1 MFLVPLLVLVATL
14 FAGWRAARRLRYFL
28 HIFQLHGYKSG
39 EFRAWVAHRFRTL
52 VFRRS
57 HQLALAEW
65 VLAAVCV
72 ALFDPFPV
80 MAVVLPLWA
89 VTFASSRRY
98 RSDRDKKPLKHTP
111 RLRRLLATAALL
123 ALLPVAAGAFLWLRG
138 DLADLLWY
146 LGGLFL
152 ADFLAPGWVLV
163 AAGVM
168 APVERC
174 VREGF
179 KRQARRRLARR
190 PDLKIVAVTGSYGK
204 TSVKAITGDLLGLR
218 RQTLITPGSYNTPM
232 GLCLVVNTMLRPEHQ
247 ALALEMGI
255 RHPGDMDE
263 LCDIVRPHI
272 GVVTTIGIA
281 HLESMGTMDRIAE
294 EKGRM
299 ISRMD
304 ADGVAVLNVDDER
317 VAAMQAQAPGR
328 VWRISAQGNPD
339 ADLAAFDI
347 RYDHCGTSFVVRGEN
362 GMEQRF
368 QTRLLGAHNVTN
380 ILLGL
385 AVGCETGLRLRQMAH
400 AVERLEP
407 VPHRLQL
414 RREGPVTVIDDAFNA
429 NPVGARNAVEILGAF
444 RSGRRIVVTPGMIEL
459 GERQQEENRVLGAHI
474 ADHADVALLVG
485 RKQTAPIREGLR
497 SKGFPAENLHVFDA
511 LRDAQAFLATF
522 LRKGDVVLYENDLP
536 DQYDE

>member
-1 MFLVPLLVLVATL
+1 MFLIPFLAFVATL
-14 FAGWRAARRLRYFL
+14 FAGWRAARRLRHFL
-28 HIFQLHGYKSG
+28 HMFQLHGYKSG
-39 EFRAWVAHRFRTL
+39 EFLGWTARRFWTL
-52 VFRRS
+52 VFRTS
-57 HQLALAEW
+57 HKLALAELI
-65 VLAAVCV
+65 LAAVCA
-72 ALFDPFPV
+72 ALFDPLPA
-80 MAVVLPLWA
+80 MAALLLLWA
-89 VTFASSRRY
+89 ATFVSSRRY
-98 RSDRDKKPLKHTP
+98 RSDREKKPLKYTP
-111 RLRRLLATAALL
+111 RMRRLLATAALL
-123 ALLPVAAGAFLWLRG
+123 ALLPVAAGASLWLRG
-138 DLADLLWY
+138 DLAELVWY
-146 LGGLFL
+146 LAGLLL
-152 ADFLAPGWVLV
+152 ADFLAPAWVLG
-163 AAGVM
+163 AAAVM
-168 APVERC
+168 APVERGI
-174 VREGF
+174 REGF

-190 PDLKIVAVTGSYGK
+190 PDLRIVAVTGSYGK
-204 TSVKAITGDLLGLR
+204 TSVKAILGDLLGLR
-218 RQTLITPGSYNTPM
+218 YQTLITPGSYNTPM
-232 GLCLVVNTMLRPEHQ
+232 GLCLVINTMLRAEHQ
-247 ALALEMGI
+247 VLALEMGI

-281 HLESMGTMDRIAE
+281 HLESMGTMDRIAA
-294 EKGRM
+294 EKARM
-299 ISRMD
+299 IARMD
-304 ADGVAVLNVDDER
+304 AGGVAVLNLDDER
-317 VAAMQAQAPGR
+317 TAAMHAQAPGR
-328 VWRISAQGNPD
+328 IWRISAQGRPD

-347 RYDHCGTSFVVRGEN
+347 RYDHRGTSFVVRDRSGK
-362 GMEQRF
+362 EQRF

-385 AVGCETGLRLRQMAH
+385 AVGCETGLRLRQMMH
-400 AVERLEP
+400 AVARIEP

-459 GERQQEENRVLGAHI
+459 GERQQEENRALGAYI

-522 LRKGDVVLYENDLP
+522 LREGDVVLYENDLP

>member
-1 MFLVPLLVLVATL
+1 MFLIPFLVLVATL

-39 EFRAWVAHRFRTL
+39 EFRAWVVRRFRTL
-52 VFRRS
+52 ALRRS
-57 HQLALAEW
+57 HQLALAEL

-72 ALFDPFPV
+72 ALFDPLPV
-80 MAVVLPLWA
+80 LAVLLPLWA
-89 VTFASSRRY
+89 GTFASSRRY
-98 RSDRDKKPLKHTP
+98 RSDREKKPLKYTP
-111 RLRRLLATAALL
+111 RLRRLLAMAALL
-123 ALLPVAAGAFLWLRG
+123 AALPVAAGAYLWLRG
-138 DLADLLWY
+138 GLADLLWY

-152 ADFLAPGWVLV
+152 ADLLAPGWTLV
-163 AAGVM
+163 AAALM
-168 APVERC
+168 APTER
-174 VREGF
+174 RIQEGF

-204 TSVKAITGDLLGLR
+204 TSVKAILGDLLGLR

-232 GLCLVVNTMLRPEHQ
+232 GLCLAINTMLRAEHQ
-247 ALALEMGI
+247 ALVLEMGI

-263 LCDIVRPHI
+263 LCDIVCPHI

-299 ISRMD
+299 IARMD
-304 ADGVAVLNVDDER
+304 AGGVAVLNLDDER

-328 VWRISAQGNPD
+328 VWRVSAKGNPE

-347 RYDHCGTSFVVRGEN
+347 RYDHRGTSFVVRGEN
-362 GMEQRF
+362 AAEQRF

-380 ILLGL
+380 ILLAL
-385 AVGCETGLRLRQMAH
+385 AVGCETGLRLRQMKH
-400 AVERLEP
+400 AVERLAP

-414 RREGPVTVIDDAFNA
+414 RQEGPVTVIDDAFNA

-444 RSGRRIVVTPGMIEL
+444 HSGRRIVVTPGMIEL
-459 GERQQEENRVLGAHI
+459 GERQAEENRVLGEHI

-497 SKGFPAENLHVFDA
+497 GKGFPEKNLHVFAA

-522 LRKGDVVLYENDLP
+522 VRKGDVVLYENDLP

>member
-1 MFLVPLLVLVATL
+1 MFLIPFLVLVATL

-39 EFRAWVAHRFRTL
+39 EFRAWVVRRFRTL
-52 VFRRS
+52 AFRRS
-57 HQLALAEW
+57 HQLALAEL

-72 ALFDPFPV
+72 ALFDPLPV
-80 MAVVLPLWA
+80 LAVLLPLWA
-89 VTFASSRRY
+89 GTFASSRRY
-98 RSDRDKKPLKHTP
+98 RSDREKKPLKYTP

-123 ALLPVAAGAFLWLRG
+123 AALPVAAGAYLWLRG
-138 DLADLLWY
+138 GLADLLWY

-152 ADFLAPGWVLV
+152 ADLLAPGWTL
-163 AAGVM
+163 AAAALM
-168 APVERC
+168 APAER
-174 VREGF
+174 RIQEGF

-190 PDLKIVAVTGSYGK
+190 ADLQIVAVTGSYGK
-204 TSVKAITGDLLGLR
+204 TSVKAMLGDLLGLR

-232 GLCLVVNTMLRPEHQ
+232 GLCLAINTMLRAEHQ
-247 ALALEMGI
+247 ALVLEMGI

-263 LCDIVRPHI
+263 LCDIVCPHI

-299 ISRMD
+299 IARMD
-304 ADGVAVLNVDDER
+304 AGGVAVLNLDDER

-328 VWRISAQGNPD
+328 VWRVSAEGNPE

-347 RYDHCGTSFVVRGEN
+347 RYDHRGTSFVVRGHNEA
-362 GMEQRF
+362 EQRF

-380 ILLGL
+380 ILLAL
-385 AVGCETGLRLRQMAH
+385 AVGCETGLRLRQMKH
-400 AVERLEP
+400 AVERLAP

-459 GERQQEENRVLGAHI
+459 GERQAEENRVLGEHI
-474 ADHADVALLVG
+474 AGHADVALLVG

-497 SKGFPAENLHVFDA
+497 GKGFPEENLHVFDA
-511 LRDAQAFLATF
+511 LRDAQAFLKTF

>member
-1 MFLVPLLVLVATL
+1 MFLIPFLVLVATL

-39 EFRAWVAHRFRTL
+39 EFRAWVVRRFRTL
-52 VFRRS
+52 AFRRS
-57 HQLALAEW
+57 HQLALAELA
-65 VLAAVCV
+65 LAAVCV
-72 ALFDPFPV
+72 ALFDPLPV
-80 MAVVLPLWA
+80 LAVLLPLWA
-89 VTFASSRRY
+89 GTFVSSRRY
-98 RSDRDKKPLKHTP
+98 RSDREKKPLKYTP
-111 RLRRLLATAALL
+111 RLRRLLAMAALL
-123 ALLPVAAGAFLWLRG
+123 AALPVAAGAYLWLRG
-138 DLADLLWY
+138 GLADLLWY

-152 ADFLAPGWVLV
+152 ADLLAPGWTLV
-163 AAGVM
+163 AAALM
-168 APVERC
+168 APTER
-174 VREGF
+174 RIQEGF

-190 PDLKIVAVTGSYGK
+190 ADLKIVAVTGSYGK
-204 TSVKAITGDLLGLR
+204 TSVKAILGDLLGLR

-232 GLCLVVNTMLRPEHQ
+232 GLCLAINTMLRAEHQ
-247 ALALEMGI
+247 ALVLEMGI

-263 LCDIVRPHI
+263 LCDIVCPHI

-299 ISRMD
+299 IARM
-304 ADGVAVLNVDDER
+304 AAGGVAVLNLDDER

-328 VWRISAQGNPD
+328 IWRVSAKGNPE

-347 RYDHCGTSFVVRGEN
+347 RYDHRGTSFVVRGEN
-362 GMEQRF
+362 AAEQRF

-380 ILLGL
+380 ILLAL
-385 AVGCETGLRLRQMAH
+385 AVGCETGLRLRQMKH
-400 AVERLEP
+400 AVERLAP

-414 RREGPVTVIDDAFNA
+414 RQEGPVTVIDDAFNA

-459 GERQQEENRVLGAHI
+459 GERQAEENRVLGEHI

-485 RKQTAPIREGLR
+485 RKQTAPIQQGLR
-497 SKGFPAENLHVFDA
+497 GRGFPEENLHVFDA